1 MEGERTALWREAKS
15 PKGLSEQGSQNRRHA
30 VEEVRAARSSS
41 LIDVLL
47 ITLIK
52 ANIWG
57 QSRLP

>member
-15 PKGLSEQGSQNRRHA
+15 PKGLSRAARTEGTA
-30 VEEVRAARSSS
+30 MEEVRAARSSS